1 MLVMKDNER
10 LYPATWVYNSS
21 RLLTQLAKI
30 VTDNGGT
37 VKPLRTAII
46 SNRVQDAAIREYR
59 DKIAQYTA
67 LEQENHNPKRAEAI
81 RAYTAKLEKLTAV
94 NNEPIAVTH
103 TTYITFVLN
112 GIYYYFQTDDN
123 PFFPFYI
130 QKTPVKNGKYSKDA
144 CMIEDRKE
152 WMYDCFFECT
162 CTDADI
168 IEGANLIYNMLVNA
182 QCTRIIRD
190 GRRQRVP
197 NTYNGGYH
205 YETVYAP
212 ERIGVIDF

>member
-30 VTDNGGT
+30 ITDNGGT
-37 VKPLRTAII
+37 VKPLRRAVI
-46 SNRVQDAAIREYR
+46 SNRIQDGAIREYR
-59 DKIAQYTA
+59 DKIAQYTE
-67 LEQENHNPKRAEAI
+67 LEKTSHNPARVAAI
-81 RAYTAKLEKLTAV
+81 KTYSEKLEKLTSI
-94 NNEPIAVTH
+94 NNEPITVTH
-103 TTYITFVLN
+103 TTYITFVLDGN
-112 GIYYYFQTDDN
+112 YYYFQTDDN

-130 QKTPVKNGKYSKDA
+130 QKTPVHNGKYSKDA
-144 CMIEDRKE
+144 CMIEDKKE
-152 WMYDCFFECT
+152 WMYDCFFECG

-182 QCTRIIRD
+182 RCTQIMRD

-197 NTYNGGYH
+197 NTYDGGYH
-205 YETVYAP
+205 YEMVYQP
-212 ERIGVIDF
+212 ERFGVIDF